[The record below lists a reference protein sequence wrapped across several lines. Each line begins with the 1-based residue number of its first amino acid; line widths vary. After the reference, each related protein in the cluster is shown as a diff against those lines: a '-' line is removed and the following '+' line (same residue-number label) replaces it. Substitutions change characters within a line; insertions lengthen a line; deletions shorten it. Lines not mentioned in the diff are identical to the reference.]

1 MERRRLK
8 ITKKLLAVMLGL
20 SMIASVTYTQEV
32 KALELDFIDIDL
44 SGTPNPADFPFGI
57 ECGDPDFVYV
67 TIFSQGLLAK
77 INKSTKVV
85 EELIDDPE
93 GSGGGQNF
101 YSIARSPNPGELFI
115 NERDSGRA
123 WRFDPST
130 SMWNVTPIVPEIV
143 HPNVDYPFGFNV
155 RPNEIRVNEGPPHG
169 LHTYEFNLPS
179 RGGVVFTNNF
189 AWIGATVNFDFDE
202 FAEAVGVSDVSF
214 SGIVRLDPD
223 TLEATQIPIPG
234 AGFIADMDVDF
245 LDPSLIWIA
254 DFTGDKIYKFDTN
267 TLRVV
272 QTISLPAG
280 SNANHIANDDLD
292 IFVALNKEGGPGQNS
307 EIRQINRLTENQNT
321 IDTGAP
327 NTSFGT
333 FSVFRTGDQLV
344 WTDQ

>member
-1 MERRRLK
+1 MK

-20 SMIASVTYTQEV
+20 LMILSVAYTQEV
-32 KALELDFIDIDL
+32 QAQDLEFIDIDL
-44 SGTPNPADFPFGI
+44 SGTANPADFPFGI

-77 INKSTKVV
+77 INKSTKLV

-93 GSGGGQNF
+93 GSEAGQNF

-130 SMWNVTPIVPEIV
+130 SMWNVTPLLEEIV
-143 HPNVDYPFGFNV
+143 NPNVDYPFGFNV
-155 RPNEIRVNEGPPHG
+155 TPNLVRVNEGPPHG
-169 LHTYEFNLPS
+169 LHTYQFNVPS
-179 RGGVVFTNNF
+179 AGGVVFTNNY
-189 AWIGATVNFDFDE
+189 AWIGTTSNLDFDE
-202 FAEAVGVSDVSF
+202 FAEAVGVSDVNF

-223 TLEATQIPIPG
+223 TLEATQVPIPG
-234 AGFIADMDVDF
+234 AGFIAGMDVDSI
-245 LDPSLIWIA
+245 DPSFIWIA

-267 TLRVV
+267 TLQVV
-272 QTISLPAG
+272 QTIPLPAG
-280 SNANHIANDDLD
+280 SNANHIANDELD

-307 EIRQINRLTENQNT
+307 QIQQINRLTGEQGGQNT

-327 NTSFGT
+327 NTEFGT